1 MASPAIMI
9 VENEVILAIEL
20 EQKLTEMGYE
30 VVGKVVTGK
39 EAVEMAA
46 KLKPDMIIMDIRL
59 EDELDGIQAAEEIRK
74 FKPIP
79 IIYLTAYADDKT
91 LQRAKLTEPY
101 GYLVKPYS
109 EIELRTSIEMAL
121 HKAQMESKL
130 RESEERFR
138 IIFDSAEDWIFIKDY
153 SLRYTH
159 VNTSMLKLLGKKRE
173 EIIGKTDEQVVGFN
187 GAKLS
192 KEVEERVLRGQT
204 VEMEHT
210 TNFGGAVMTWDL
222 IRAPLRDSQGR
233 INGLC
238 GIGRNVTER
247 KKMESLENTGA
258 ESINP
263 LEYPSKAIKE
273 TIQYINMAAKTDSI
287 CLFLGESGSGKDHL
301 ARYLHDNSPRKGG
314 PFFNIN
320 CAALISDLA
329 ESELF
334 GHEPGAFTGASSR
347 KRGLLELAEGGGL
360 LLNEIG
366 ELALP
371 LQAKLLSF
379 LDTHEF
385 TRVGGE
391 RKVSVNARLMAATNK
406 DLEAEVKKGL
416 FRPDLY
422 YRLSVMIIKVPPL
435 RERLEDMPLL
445 VSDLLK
451 SLTKKMGLKNL
462 PVLDEGAMSKL
473 MSYDWPGN
481 VRELRNVLERALI
494 RGSESIIKASEI
506 VIENQTPN
514 RDGGADTLSIT
525 LCHRPGDSMNDMI
538 MDAKRH
544 IVSQA
549 LKKKGSVKE
558 ASRYLG
564 ITRDALNYL
573 VRSLDIKK

>member
-1 MASPAIMI
+1 MTSPAIMI

-20 EQKLTEMGYE
+20 EQKLYEMGYE

-46 KLKPDMIIMDIRL
+46 ELKPDMIIMDIRL

-74 FKPIP
+74 KKPIP
-79 IIYLTAYADDKT
+79 IIYLTAYADEKT
-91 LQRAKLTEPY
+91 LQRAKFTEPY

-109 EIELRTSIEMAL
+109 EIELRTTIEMAL

-159 VNTSMLKLLGKKRE
+159 VNSSMLKLLGKKST
-173 EIIGKTDEQVVGFN
+173 EIIGKTDEEIMGFN
-187 GAKLS
+187 GAKVS
-192 KEVEERVLRGQT
+192 KEVEDRVLRGQT

-222 IRAPLRDSQGR
+222 IRVPLRDSQGR

-247 KKMESLENTGA
+247 KKIETIENTGA
-258 ESINP
+258 EAVNP
-263 LEYPSKAIKE
+263 LEYPSRAIKE

-301 ARYLHDNSPRKGG
+301 ARYLHDTSQRKSG

-347 KRGLLELAEGGGL
+347 KRGLLELAEGGAL

-379 LDTHEF
+379 LDTNEF

-391 RKVSVNARLMAATNK
+391 RKVTVNARLMAATNK

-416 FRPDLY
+416 FRPDLF

-451 SLTKKMGLKNL
+451 SLAKKMGLKNR
-462 PVLDEGAMSKL
+462 PVLENRAMSKL

-494 RGSESIIKASEI
+494 RGSEQIIKASEI
-506 VIENQTPN
+506 VIENQTSN
-514 RDGGADTLSIT
+514 QDGDADTLSIT
-525 LCHRPGDSMNDMI
+525 LCHKPGDSMNDMI

-549 LKKKGSVKE
+549 LKKKGSVKD
-558 ASRYLG
+558 AAQYLG